1 MVHGSISSREH
12 VREGKERVEVVAD
25 KAARAG
31 IHFQFSTQPRSRA
44 REFARRWAR
53 ACSRSR
59 FLIATRPASP
69 SPWAGRG
76 SIYQVVPGG
85 ARARGCC
92 DDDDA
97 GRSTRNLSSGRRCRA
112 WRTAG
117 LGQRSSTRRP
127 CGSGRIMCSAAGRPW
142 PWPRLGRPARPP
154 HASSCPLTHS
164 PTLPGA
170 RARDAVAPTF
180 DFFPCRVKTVKA
192 IDRSGKNEGR
202 CSRSVP
208 TETD

>member
-1 MVHGSISSREH
+1 MLVHGSISSREH

-76 SIYQVVPGG
+76 SIYQVVPGRARVRAAAATTTTPADRRVISRRADG
-85 ARARGCC
+85 AELGERPGSASALRRAGRAEAAESCAPLLAGRGRGLGLVGPPGRLTRRHAHSLTPPLCRARGR
-92 DDDDA
+92 A
-97 GRSTRNLSSGRRCRA
+97 MRLLPSLIFFHVVLRR
-112 WRTAG
+112 
-117 LGQRSSTRRP
+117 
-127 CGSGRIMCSAAGRPW
+127 
-142 PWPRLGRPARPP
+142 
-154 HASSCPLTHS
+154 
-164 PTLPGA
+164 
-170 RARDAVAPTF
+170 
-180 DFFPCRVKTVKA
+180 
-192 IDRSGKNEGR
+192 
-202 CSRSVP
+202 
-208 TETD
+208 